1 MTTRSRF
8 GIFPKVLLTMIGVA
22 VIPLSA
28 IWHLNYASATA
39 RLSGQVDQQLGDRA
53 DAVVSYVDAWVD
65 MNVKMLRQN
74 AAVDDIIVM
83 DPKRQRRTLLSIVNE
98 Y

>member
-1 MTTRSRF
+1 MTTRLRF

-22 VIPLSA
+22 VIPLST
-28 IWHLNYASATA
+28 IWYLTYASATA

-65 MNVKMLRQN
+65 MTS
-74 AAVDDIIVM
+74 
-83 DPKRQRRTLLSIVNE
+83 RRCDRMPPSTTSLSWIPSGSGGRCSPS
-98 Y
+98 